1 MSAGCL
7 SLSLCRVSTGSSLLP
22 FLYYTRT
29 IQSSARLCARA
40 QRSFHTS
47 SRRRREAIP
56 FVDELGNL
64 EPDRSSRLSGKA
76 PIRYILRTQAAE
88 DEDDYDAS
96 RPPRAS
102 TITASEKAVFDRI
115 FKEISADASKKAA
128 KEEDPLQDE
137 FQDDQPT
144 KSDAYGNLNAIFDE
158 AIKALGQDSQ
168 NFSGDRGE
176 AMQPDAL
183 PRDYET
189 AIGNAVKLGGAV
201 SGTVKRPDFALR
213 PGEKDK
219 ALQMAVSVHQRKV
232 LKMLRDARSDIEIW
246 HVLESEVFSLI
257 EQRDTLRRQAEKQE
271 KAAKPK
277 RGRGRPSKVGREA
290 SAATEHDPSLGAA
303 KKTTQ
308 ELEIEAI
315 LSSNYGDYCLAAM
328 RHLCRRYP
336 TSPCCMALLPNIKRL
351 GPISHV
357 LAASVNLY
365 NEILFLLW
373 KEYSDLH
380 GMADLIIEMGN
391 QGLESNQ
398 LTLWILRMVRN
409 AKTSAITEDK
419 PMKKWWD
426 LYLIDEGYKRLTAL
440 ARGVNREIIQAQ
452 VKRSVE
458 KMQSEDMSDSGGVI
472 GS

>member
-1 MSAGCL
+1 M
-7 SLSLCRVSTGSSLLP
+7 
-22 FLYYTRT
+22 
-29 IQSSARLCARA
+29 
-40 QRSFHTS
+40 
-47 SRRRREAIP
+47 
-56 FVDELGNL
+56 DELGNR
-64 EPDRSSRLSGKA
+64 EPDHSSRLSGKA
-76 PIRYILRTQAAE
+76 PIRYILQTQDAE

-128 KEEDPLQDE
+128 KEEDPLEDE
-137 FQDDQPT
+137 LEEDQPT
-144 KSDAYGNLNAIFDE
+144 KSDAYSNLNAIFDA

-168 NFSGDRGE
+168 RLSGDHSD
-176 AMQPDAL
+176 APQPVAL
-183 PRDYET
+183 PRNYET

-201 SGTVKRPDFALR
+201 SGAVKRPDFAVRLD
-213 PGEKDK
+213 EEVK
-219 ALQMAVSVHQRKV
+219 ALQMAVFEHRRKV
-232 LKMLRDARSDIEIW
+232 LRMLRDARSDIEIW

-257 EQRDTLRRQAEKQE
+257 EQHDSLRKRAEKQE

-277 RGRGRPSKVGREA
+277 RGRGRPSKVNREA
-290 SAATEHDPSLGAA
+290 SAATEQDPGLGAA

-328 RHLCRRYP
+328 RHLRRRYP
-336 TSPCCMALLPNIKRL
+336 ISPCCMTLLPNIKRL

-357 LAASVNLY
+357 LGASVDLY

-380 GMADLIIEMGN
+380 GMADLITEMGN
-391 QGLESNQ
+391 QGLESNR
-398 LTLWILRMVRN
+398 LTLWILKMVRN
-409 AKTSAITEDK
+409 AKSSAITEDK

-426 LYLIDEGYKRLTAL
+426 LYLIDEGYKRLTVL
-440 ARGVNREIIQAQ
+440 ARAVNREIVRAQ
-452 VKRSVE
+452 VKRSIE
-458 KMQSEDMSDSGGVI
+458 KMESEVGSDPGGVV